1 MIDLHCHLD
10 LYPDAR
16 DLVREVANRN
26 LFTLVVTTSPRAWR
40 ATSEVFREYTN
51 IKVGLG
57 LHPEIAEK
65 KAHER
70 SDLVEFVGQSRF
82 IGEIGLDG
90 SPRFRS
96 SLELQMSI
104 LEDTLAECERHDDRI
119 LSLHSR
125 GAASKVLD
133 QIARHPSAGKVILHW
148 FSGTAKELQRAIELG
163 CWFSVGPAMLAGEK
177 GRQLAKNM
185 PIERVLP
192 ETDGPFA
199 KMAGSALM
207 PWQAIDIISPMAE
220 AWRVRSEELRERMRV
235 NLAALLDLGAVSQT
249 RNRDE
254 HRPRLG

>member
-16 DLVREVANRN
+16 NLAREVASRN

-40 ATSEVFREYTN
+40 ATSAVFRDYTN

-57 LHPEIAEK
+57 LHPEVAEQ
-65 KAHER
+65 KANER
-70 SDLVEFVGQSRF
+70 WDLVELVGKSRF

-96 SLELQMSI
+96 SLELQISI
-104 LEDTLAECERHDDRI
+104 LEDALAECERHDDRI

-125 GAASKVLD
+125 GATSTVLD
-133 QIARHPSAGKVILHW
+133 QIARYPAAGKVILHW
-148 FSGTAKELQRAIELG
+148 FSGTQKELERAIELG
-163 CWFSVGPAMLAGEK
+163 CWFSIGPAMLASEK
-177 GRQLAKNM
+177 GQQLAKNM

-199 KMAGSALM
+199 TRAGIALM
-207 PWQAIDIISPMAE
+207 PWQAIDIVWSMAS
-220 AWRVRSEELRERMRV
+220 AWRIREEELRERLRA
-235 NLAALLDLGAVSQT
+235 NLAALLNHSCDSNPLVMRRSC
-249 RNRDE
+249 
-254 HRPRLG
+254 